1 MSRQQRNIAVI
12 GAVLLLLY
20 GLYVMANT
28 GVLTALFQ

>member
-28 GVLTALFQ
+28 GVLTAFFQ